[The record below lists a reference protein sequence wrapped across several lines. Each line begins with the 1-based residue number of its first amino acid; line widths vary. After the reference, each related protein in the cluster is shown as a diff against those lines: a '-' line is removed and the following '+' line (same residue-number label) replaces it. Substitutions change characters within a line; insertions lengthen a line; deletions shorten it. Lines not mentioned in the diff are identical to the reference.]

1 MKYFRMD
8 YDEILNRR
16 SYKNIVLLNASIPS
30 YDTDTDK
37 DEREGEDRKE
47 KFVPRHA
54 NEIFDQ
60 LL

>member
-1 MKYFRMD
+1 MD
-8 YDEILNRR
+8 YEEILNRR

-37 DEREGEDRKE
+37 DEREEEERKE

>member
-8 YDEILNRR
+8 YEEILNRR
-16 SYKNIVLLNASIPS
+16 SYKNIVLMNASIPS
-30 YDTDTDK
+30 YDTDIDK
-37 DEREGEDRKE
+37 DEMEEEEIKE

>member
-8 YDEILNRR
+8 YEEILNRR

-37 DEREGEDRKE
+37 DESEEEERKE

>member
-8 YDEILNRR
+8 YEEILNRR

-37 DEREGEDRKE
+37 DEREEKDRKE
-47 KFVPRHA
+47 KLVPRHA

>member
-1 MKYFRMD
+1 MKYFRMS

-16 SYKNIVLLNASIPS
+16 SYKNIILLNASIPS
-30 YDTDTDK
+30 YSAKSDTKTT
-37 DEREGEDRKE
+37 EEAAETRRM
-47 KFVPRHA
+47 PQHA

>member
-8 YDEILNRR
+8 YEEILNRR

-30 YDTDTDK
+30 YDTYTDK
-37 DEREGEDRKE
+37 DEREEEERKE

>member
-8 YDEILNRR
+8 YEEILNRR

-30 YDTDTDK
+30 YDTDK
-37 DEREGEDRKE
+37 GEREEEERKE